1 MRICLICG
9 DYAADGPPGSG
20 GGIESYVRIM
30 SRGLA
35 RAGHEVH
42 VIARAIDGSWSFD
55 EDGVHVHALAVPDD
69 WRERGP
75 ELGEARSAL
84 SFAWH
89 AWRKLRALIATHGRF
104 DVVEA
109 PEYKA
114 QGTFVAG
121 DAELP
126 LIVKCHAHLLLCLA
140 MNGEGLTPGTALL
153 ADAER
158 TVLQAARA
166 VNANSRALAARCGD
180 DYRLPKDRFA
190 HVPYGIDT
198 ELFKPTGSHLRKRLG
213 LEQARV
219 ALFVGRM
226 EERKGISTLV
236 RAFAGVAEAMPDAVL
251 LLAGP
256 DVNGPPAFDSNQAWM
271 CAEWEALGV
280 GSDRYLFLGTVP
292 PAELPGLYSSA
303 DVMVAP
309 SPFEAFGLVYLEAM
323 ACGCPPIGC
332 RTGGAAEVIR
342 EGATG
347 LLVPPD
353 DAAALAEAM
362 LCLLEDRELRA
373 AMAQRGRE
381 LVARKY
387 TLEALVDRTV
397 RFYEK
402 VVA

>member
-1 MRICLICG
+1 MRVCLLSS
-9 DYAADGPPGSG
+9 DYAADGPPGNG
-20 GGIESYVRIM
+20 GGIETYVRVM
-30 SRGLA
+30 ARGLA
-35 RAGHEVH
+35 RAGHDVH
-42 VIARAIDGSWSFD
+42 VIARAVRGSWSFD
-55 EDGVHVHALAVPDD
+55 EDGVHVHALAVPDE
-69 WRERGP
+69 WNESGP
-75 ELGEARSAL
+75 ELGEARPAL

-89 AWRKLRALIATHGRF
+89 AWRKLRALMKSGGPF

-109 PEYKA
+109 PEYKG
-114 QGTFVAG
+114 QGLFMAADPDV
-121 DAELP
+121 P
-126 LIVKCHAHLLLCLA
+126 LVVKCHAHLLLCLA
-140 MNGEGLTPGTALL
+140 MNGESITPGTALL

-158 TVLQAARA
+158 TTLLEARA
-166 VNANSRALAARCGD
+166 VHANSRALATRCAE
-180 DYRLPKDRFA
+180 DYHLPKDRFA
-190 HVPYGIDT
+190 HVPYGIDVD
-198 ELFKPTGSHLRKRLG
+198 LFRPTPSRVRERLG
-213 LEQARV
+213 LENARL

-236 RAFAGVAEAMPDAVL
+236 RAFAEVADAMPDAVL

-256 DVNGPPAFDSNQAWM
+256 DVNGPPAFDSNVAWM

-292 PAELPGLYSSA
+292 PDELPGLYSTA

-342 EGATG
+342 HGSTG

-353 DAAALAEAM
+353 DGSALAEAM
-362 LCLLEDRELRA
+362 LCLLEDRELRT
-373 AMAQRGRE
+373 AMAQSGRE
-381 LVARKY
+381 LVERQYSLDAM
-387 TLEALVDRTV
+387 LDRTI
-397 RFYEK
+397 RFYER